1 MVLVVSLATFALA
14 AASPFDPLEAYLGG
28 SGDGF
33 TEAERGALRETLG
46 LNQHWFTAWWQWLTH
61 ALTGDLGYSRSFHE
75 PVAQVLSERLG
86 WTALLGVSGSIVA
99 VLLSAAL
106 GIAAGL
112 RAGGLADRLISAF
125 AVVLYAVPPFI
136 VALGAVLLFAVTLR
150 WAPAAGL
157 SDPGEAI
164 TAASTARHL
173 FLPAL
178 VLGLSQVP
186 PLALGLREAI
196 TSAAAGDAVRG
207 ARARGLPW
215 RIVNRRHVLPM
226 AAAPFF
232 ALVGGRLPELLVG
245 ATVVETVFAWP
256 GLGDAVVNSARA
268 LDFPLLAVVI
278 VLTVTLVVLGNLAA
292 DVAAAVVDPRIE
304 ADG

>member
-46 LNQHWFTAWWQWLTH
+46 LNQHWFAAWWHWLTG
-61 ALTGDLGYSRSFHE
+61 LFTGDLGYSRTFHE
-75 PVAQVLSERLG
+75 PVAQVLADRLG
-86 WTALLGVSGSIVA
+86 WTALLGLSASVVAIV
-99 VLLSAAL
+99 LSAAL
-106 GIAAGL
+106 GATAGL
-112 RAGGLADRLISAF
+112 KAGGLADRLISGF
-125 AVVLYAVPPFI
+125 AVILYAVPPFI
-136 VALGAVLLFAVTLR
+136 VALGSVLLFAVTLR
-150 WAPAAGL
+150 WVPAAGVTD
-157 SDPGEAI
+157 SGDAI
-164 TAASTARHL
+164 TAASTLRHL

-178 VLGLSQVP
+178 VLGISQVP

-196 TSAAAGDAVRG
+196 TRAADGDAVRG
-207 ARARGLPW
+207 AQARGLPR
-215 RIVNRRHVLPM
+215 RIVQSRHILPM

-232 ALVGGRLPELLVG
+232 ALIGGRLPELLVG

-268 LDFPLLAVVI
+268 LDFPLLAVVV
-278 VLTVTLVVLGNLAA
+278 VLTVVVVVVGNLAA
-292 DVAAAVVDPRIE
+292 DVAAVAADPRIE